1 MVIVLKV
8 RIRLDRVSTGS
19 GSDLV
24 CDRHAIFGRILSSN
38 VDQVAAA
45 PCTDPIQFRNVMV
58 NSEMQRIQNYGPG
71 DLL

>member
-1 MVIVLKV
+1 LP
-8 RIRLDRVSTGS
+8 
-19 GSDLV
+19 
-24 CDRHAIFGRILSSN
+24 CIFGRILSSN